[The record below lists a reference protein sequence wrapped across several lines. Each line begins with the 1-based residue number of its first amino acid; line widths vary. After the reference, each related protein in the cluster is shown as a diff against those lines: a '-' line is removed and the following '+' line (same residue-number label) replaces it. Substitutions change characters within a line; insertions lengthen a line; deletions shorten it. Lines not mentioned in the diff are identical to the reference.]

1 MAGVRKEVL
10 YFLTI
15 TLPWKHPFSSPR
27 FYLAATLTPNIF
39 FVSPLSTALNWPTSW
54 TTRPNTSVTVSPSVN
69 DLIGAAYERVAQDFL
84 RHQVKRR
91 ARRFTSTEYTVWT
104 NCMDS

>member
-1 MAGVRKEVL
+1 MEAPILISALLSCGYLDAEYLLR
-10 YFLTI
+10 LT
-15 TLPWKHPFSSPR
+15 TVYGLELADLMDDTAE
-27 FYLAATLTPNIF
+27 YLGD
-39 FVSPLSTALNWPTSW
+39 
-54 TTRPNTSVTVSPSVN
+54 RRPSVN